1 MRIHQGTT
9 KIRKYW
15 TNKVH
20 IFWEGHKNLKK
31 IFHFSVTLQSNVKN
45 FVAFSGYI
53 NFMSEIRFFSK
64 ISALIFDHIFFLT
77 SFIEGKN
84 DDKGAKACLATAAGW
99 SIKPLIIPIPSSS
112 FDQKKLLI
120 SDHVLSKVFPAFSR
134 NPTSS
139 SNDCRC
145 SALNSSEL

>member
-1 MRIHQGTT
+1 MRIFQGTP
-9 KIRKYW
+9 KISIY
-15 TNKVH
+15 
-20 IFWEGHKNLKK
+20 IFWEGHKKIWKK
-31 IFHFSVTLQSNVKN
+31 SSTFLWRYKVLLWPSQVIWTLCQRYV
-45 FVAFSGYI
+45 
-53 NFMSEIRFFSK
+53 FFQK
-64 ISALIFDHIFFLT
+64 YLLLIFNHIFFLT